1 MRVSVTGSN
10 SGVGKATA
18 SILAAAG
25 HHVVLACR
33 TLSKAEQAAAEMAGD
48 AEVCH
53 LDLADLSSVRKF
65 ADSVESVDVLVNN
78 AGVLCP
84 RLTRTADGFEAH
96 VGTNYLGHFAL
107 RCLLGD
113 RIRDR
118 AREPVLR
125 RRLRE
130 LSAELT
136 DCDWGS
142 V

>member
-1 MRVSVTGSN
+1 MRVIVTGSN

-18 SILAAAG
+18 SILATAG

-33 TLSKAEQAAAEMAGD
+33 TLPKAEQAAAEMAGD

-53 LDLADLSSVRKF
+53 LNLASVRKF

-96 VGTNYLGHFAL
+96 MGTNYPGPFAL
-107 RCLLGD
+107 TCLFGD

-118 AREPVLR
+118 AREPVVG
-125 RRLRE
+125 RRLWE

-136 DCDWGS
+136 GCDWGS
-142 V
+142 A